1 MDLSID
7 IKVPL
12 ETPDKAE
19 RRLVITVNPFTVA
32 ATKELA
38 VRAEEVAGDGTVKVL
53 GKADL
58 KLGSLLNLAKQSS
71 KGGK

>member
-19 RRLVITVNPFTVA
+19 RRLVIVVNPFTVA
-32 ATKELA
+32 MTKELG
-38 VRAEEVAGDGTVKVL
+38 VRVEEIGAGGDVKPL

-58 KLGSLLNLAKQSS
+58 KLGSFLDLAKKA
-71 KGGK
+71 KGG